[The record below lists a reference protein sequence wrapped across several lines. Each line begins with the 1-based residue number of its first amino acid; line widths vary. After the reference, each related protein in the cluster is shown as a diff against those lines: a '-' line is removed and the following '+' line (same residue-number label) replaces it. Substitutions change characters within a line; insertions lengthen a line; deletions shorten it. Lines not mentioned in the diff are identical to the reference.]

1 MGSQRE
7 PGNPVPKARSNTAEC
22 VGYNSVCS
30 SNEQAQ
36 ARSDGP
42 NINLRGPVGG
52 ASPANGM
59 PYIAEELQRSS
70 NTDNTAAPPPP
81 TRPPLRSSS
90 FHRRR
95 RYSYD
100 EEDETNTLNTSE
112 SSDETPVS
120 WRSLPKKG
128 QLAVLTIARLSEP
141 LAQTSLQAY
150 VFHQVRS
157 FDPSLSD
164 ATVSA
169 QAGVLQACF
178 TAAQF
183 VTGVLWGRLADTAIF
198 GRKGVLLI
206 GLFGAGMASAG
217 FGFSRSL
224 TAAITFRTLG
234 GALNSNVG
242 VMRTMIAEIIKGKK
256 YVTIFV
262 FLLKAKDQ
270 HVFLV
275 RYQSRAF
282 LILPMCFNVGIII
295 GPILGGILADPIK
308 TYPGIFGPGTL
319 LGGKEGIWWMEK
331 WPYALPNLAS
341 AIFMFLALIAVFLGL
356 DEVSVNNS

>member
-22 VGYNSVCS
+22 GGYNSVCN

-70 NTDNTAAPPPP
+70 NTDDTAPRPPPP
-81 TRPPLRSSS
+81 RPPLRSSS

-120 WRSLPKKG
+120 WCSLPKKG

-206 GLFGAGMASAG
+206 GLFGAAMASTG

-242 VMRTMIAEIIKGKK
+242 VMRTMIAEIIEGKK
-256 YVTIFV
+256 
-262 FLLKAKDQ
+262 
-270 HVFLV
+270 
-275 RYQSRAF
+275 YQSRAF

-331 WPYALPNLAS
+331 WPYALPNLVS
-341 AIFMFLALIAVFLGL
+341 AMFMFIALVAVFLGL
-356 DEVSVNNS
+356 DEVSVDNP